1 MNRRQLIHLA
11 VGVTF
16 FSMAA
21 ASHAQG
27 LEIIPLRHR
36 TVEQVLPVL
45 RPLLEPGGTLSGHS
59 NQLFIRASPA
69 NVADIRRVLETIDR
83 PLRRLQI
90 SVRFDHAADVARQD
104 IGAGGTIS
112 NRGSHIDIRAEDS
125 RIRSDERVDQR
136 LQLVE
141 GGRGVIHT
149 GHSQPLRQRQIIQ
162 TPGGVVAQETIVMQ
176 DRATGFEVVPR
187 LSGET
192 VHVDIAPQRESGES
206 FQRASTT
213 VSARLGEW
221 FEIGGAAASASREGR
236 GIASASRSA
245 SAETRRIWLKVD
257 EVRY

>member
-1 MNRRQLIHLA
+1 MSRRQLIHW
-11 VGVTF
+11 VVC
-16 FSMAA
+16 AA
-21 ASHAQG
+21 LFPAATASHAQG

-69 NVADIRRVLETIDR
+69 NVADLKRVLDTLDR

-90 SVRFDHAADVARQD
+90 SVRFDRAADAARQG

-112 NRGSHIDIRAEDS
+112 NRGSRIDIRAEDS
-125 RIRSDERVDQR
+125 SSRSDERVDQR

-149 GHSQPLRQRQIIQ
+149 GQSQPLRQRQLIQ

-187 LSGET
+187 LSGDT
-192 VHVDIAPQRESGES
+192 VHVDIAPQRESGDS

-213 VSARLGEW
+213 MSARLGEW
-221 FEIGGAAASASREGR
+221 FEIGGAAAGASRDER
-236 GIASASRSA
+236 GIASASRSS

-257 EVRY
+257 EVRN

>member
-1 MNRRQLIHLA
+1 MSRRQLIHLA
-11 VGVTF
+11 VWATLLF
-16 FSMAA
+16 AA
-21 ASHAQG
+21 GSRAQG

-69 NVADIRRVLETIDR
+69 NVADIRRVLDTLDR

-90 SVRFDHAADVARQD
+90 SVRFDQQADAARQG

-112 NRGSHIDIRAEDS
+112 NRGSRIDIRTEDS
-125 RIRSDERVDQR
+125 RSRGDERVDQR
-136 LQLVE
+136 LQVIE
-141 GGRGVIHT
+141 GGRGVIY
-149 GHSQPLRQRQIIQ
+149 
-162 TPGGVVAQETIVMQ
+162 GGQSMETH
-176 DRATGFEVVPR
+176 DRATGFIVVPR

-206 FQRASTT
+206 FQRASTS

-221 FEIGGAAASASREGR
+221 FEIGGATTSAGRDER
-236 GIASASRSA
+236 GILSASRS
-245 SAETRRIWLKVD
+245 SRTGERRIWLKVE
-257 EVRY
+257 EVRP

>member
-1 MNRRQLIHLA
+1 
-11 VGVTF
+11 
-16 FSMAA
+16 MAA
-21 ASHAQG
+21 GSYAQG

-69 NVADIRRVLETIDR
+69 NVADIRRVLDTLDR

-90 SVRFDHAADVARQD
+90 SVRFDQLADGARQG

-112 NRGSHIDIRAEDS
+112 NRGSRIDIRAEDS
-125 RIRSDERVDQR
+125 RSRSDERVDQR
-136 LQLVE
+136 LQVIE
-141 GGRGVIHT
+141 GGRGVIFA
-149 GHSQPLRQRQIIQ
+149 GRSM
-162 TPGGVVAQETIVMQ
+162 ETH
-176 DRATGFEVVPR
+176 DRATGFIVVPR

-192 VHVDIAPQRESGES
+192 VHVDIAPQRESGDS
-206 FQRASTT
+206 FQRASTS

-221 FEIGGAAASASREGR
+221 FEIGGAAASAARDER

-245 SAETRRIWLKVD
+245 SAENRRIWLKVD
-257 EVRY
+257 EVRN